1 MLKWFIAAGVMLKL
15 VATTCD
21 GLLGL
26 GFWKGWMLLVALVPL
41 SPFTGDLEIMTALL
55 SFQSPQ

>member
-1 MLKWFIAAGVMLKL
+1 MLKL

-21 GLLGL
+21 ALLGL

-41 SPFTGDLEIMTALL
+41 SPFTGDLEIVAAFL